1 MKPLQFFNKKK
12 SCKGFCLL
20 YRFLVPLCRIFYKIQ
35 HRVMDQI
42 IINFSQFFWF
52 ISDIMSYGVFD
63 RISQPEGIKS
73 CKTLFGQNL
82 QTGRSF
88 QRIFVEQEKDQF
100 INKLEHLLFKRI
112 WTFDQVQLFIKC
124 PVFRKTGTEKQKN
137 IIFQLIFNEYVNFFP
152 DLFLENRVSKSLVS
166 SFLSSICHPIPFRK
180 SALQIIP

>member
-1 MKPLQFFNKKK
+1 
-12 SCKGFCLL
+12 
-20 YRFLVPLCRIFYKIQ
+20 
-35 HRVMDQI
+35 
-42 IINFSQFFWF
+42 
-52 ISDIMSYGVFD
+52 MSYGVFD

-152 DLFLENRVSKSLVS
+152 DLFLENIFKNPVFILKMLIKSRTYDTGTVSDHFDRYLIKWSLKDQFS
-166 SFLSSICHPIPFRK
+166 ER
-180 SALQIIP
+180 